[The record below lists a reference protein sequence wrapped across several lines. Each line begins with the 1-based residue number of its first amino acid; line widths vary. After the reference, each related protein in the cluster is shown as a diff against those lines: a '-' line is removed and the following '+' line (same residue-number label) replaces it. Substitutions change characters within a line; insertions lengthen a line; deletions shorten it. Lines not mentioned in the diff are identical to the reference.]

1 MTQVPPMRLS
11 SASPTR
17 APCCVPLVEQRI
29 DLVTGLIAGQLDHA
43 AIRLADDRQIADAEK
58 QPMLDHARNIG
69 KAPRQPCRIGD
80 RLQRQIEDD
89 IALVGHDGLAVAL
102 AQQDRALAETLR
114 LHFAGQSGLVLLAV
128 RSADLG
134 DALIWEASRGGA
146 LFPHLYGGP
155 LPCAAIAWEAPLSV
169 AADGSCVLPE
179 AVQ

>member
-1 MTQVPPMRLS
+1 MSTPDFVYKI
-11 SASPTR
+11 ATEAAF
-17 APCCVPLVEQRI
+17 APARDTPSFAGMPI
-29 DLVTGLIAGQLDHA
+29 DAKDGYIHFSTAAQL
-43 AIRLADDRQIADAEK
+43 
-58 QPMLDHARNIG
+58 G
-69 KAPRQPCRIGD
+69 
-80 RLQRQIEDD
+80 
-89 IALVGHDGLAVAL
+89 
-102 AQQDRALAETLR
+102 ETLR

-155 LPCAAIAWEAPLSV
+155 LPCAAIAWEALLSV